1 MGKEIMKTFRSAIFA
16 GVYIGVA
23 GFGFLAASTQ
33 PPYGNLAGAILFTLG
48 LISIVGYKLKLFTG
62 TAGFIQK
69 NEIGSLF
76 TILMGN
82 IIGCLSIALLTS
94 CSPMADAVH
103 LTAGNIINTRIQ
115 TGIIECGLL
124 AVGCGLLMTTAVN
137 FAKQKNY
144 PPLLLAVPLFIICGF
159 PHCVADA
166 YYYLIAQNYWTLDLL
181 WTYIS
186 IVVGNAVGCN
196 LYRILLTKEQYEN

>member
-1 MGKEIMKTFRSAIFA
+1 MKTFRSAIFA

-33 PPYGNLAGAILFTLG
+33 PPYGNLVGAILFALG
-48 LISIVGYKLKLFTG
+48 LMSIVGYKLKLFTG

-76 TILMGN
+76 TIILGN
-82 IIGCLSIALLTS
+82 IIGCLSVALLTS
-94 CSPMADAVH
+94 CSPMADAIKSAA
-103 LTAGNIINTRIQ
+103 TNIMLMRMETCAV
-115 TGIIECGLL
+115 GCGLL
-124 AVGCGLLMTTAVN
+124 AIGCGLLMTTAVH

-144 PPLLLAVPLFIICGF
+144 LPILFAVPLFIICGF

-166 YYYLIAQNYWTLDLL
+166 YYYLIAQNYWTPELL

-186 IVVGNAVGCN
+186 IVLGNAVGCN
-196 LYRILLTKEQYEN
+196 LYRILLTKEQYET